1 MMKNLRDFTYEELLS
16 EVATLGEKPY
26 RAEQIMRWVFSRRV
40 ADINAM
46 TDISKAFR
54 ERLAVDYCVKGN
66 TLLDVSR
73 SEDGTRKFL
82 SELEDS
88 ARIESVL
95 IPETDRLTLC
105 VSSQAGCALGCRF
118 CMTGMTGFVRN
129 LTLAELAGQVFS
141 AYEILDEG
149 EAITNIV
156 LMGMGEPLAN
166 YDNVVRFIGVL
177 TGNLGFNFSHN
188 KVTLST
194 AGLVP
199 AIVRLGQEETS
210 VNLAVS
216 LNATTD
222 ETRDRLMPINRKYPI
237 KELIAALRTYPLK
250 SRKYITIEYVLIAGV
265 NDSDEDAR
273 RLARLLRGIPCKVN
287 LIPFNPFPGSEF
299 KRPSEESVNAFHSIV
314 KRSGYMVIVRS
325 SKGAEIQAACGQLK
339 GAYPG

>member
-1 MMKNLRDFTYEELLS
+1 MKNLRDFTYEELLS
-16 EVATLGEKPY
+16 EVAALGEKPY

-40 ADINAM
+40 AGLEAM

-54 ERLAVDYCVKGN
+54 ERLAEDYCIKGN
-66 TLLDVSR
+66 TLLEVRR

-141 AYEILDEG
+141 AYEILEEG

-166 YDNVVRFIGVL
+166 YDNVVRFLGVL

-199 AIVRLGQEETS
+199 AIVRLGQEETN

-222 ETRDRLMPINRKYPI
+222 EVRDRLMPINRKYPL

-250 SRKYITIEYVLIAGV
+250 TRKYITIEYVMIAGV

-273 RLARLLRGIPCKVN
+273 RLVRLLRGIPCKVN

-299 KRPSEESVNAFHSIV
+299 KRPSEESIDAFHSFV
-314 KRSGYMVIVRS
+314 KRSGYTVIVRS
-325 SKGAEIQAACGQLK
+325 SKGAEIQAACGQLR

>member
-105 VSSQAGCALGCRF
+105 VSSQAGCALWCRF

-141 AYEILDEG
+141 AFEILDDG

>member
-1 MMKNLRDFTYEELLS
+1 
-16 EVATLGEKPY
+16 
-26 RAEQIMRWVFSRRV
+26 MRWVFARRASV
-40 ADINAM
+40 FDSM

-54 ERLAVDYCVKGN
+54 ERLASDYCIKGN
-66 TLLDVSR
+66 TLIDVRR

-149 EAITNIV
+149 ESITNIV

-166 YDNVVRFIGVL
+166 YDNVVRFLSVL

-199 AIVRLGQEETS
+199 AIVKLGQEETY

-222 ETRDRLMPINRKYPI
+222 EVRDRLMPINRKYPI
-237 KELIAALRTYPLK
+237 KELIASLRTYPLK
-250 SRKYITIEYVLIAGV
+250 SRKYITIEYVMIAGV

-273 RLARLLRGIPCKVN
+273 RLVRLLRGIPCKVN

-299 KRPSEESVNAFHSIV
+299 KRPSEESVNAFHSFV
-314 KRSGYMVIVRS
+314 KRSGYTVIVRS
-325 SKGAEIQAACGQLK
+325 SKGAEIQAACGQLR

>member
-1 MMKNLRDFTYEELLS
+1 MMKNLRGFTPEELLS

-54 ERLAVDYCVKGN
+54 ERLAGDYCVKG
-66 TLLDVSR
+66 S
-73 SEDGTRKFL
+73 
-82 SELEDS
+82 
-88 ARIESVL
+88 
-95 IPETDRLTLC
+95 
-105 VSSQAGCALGCRF
+105 ALGCRF
-118 CMTGMTGFVRN
+118 CMTGMSGFVRN

-177 TGNLGFNFSHN
+177 TGNLGFHFSHN
-188 KVTLST
+188 KVPLST

-250 SRKYITIEYVLIAGV
+250 SRKYITIEDVLVAGV

-299 KRPSEESVNAFHSIV
+299 NRPSEDSVNACHP
-314 KRSGYMVIVRS
+314 
-325 SKGAEIQAACGQLK
+325 C
-339 GAYPG
+339 

>member
-156 LMGMGEPLAN
+156 LMGIGEPLAN